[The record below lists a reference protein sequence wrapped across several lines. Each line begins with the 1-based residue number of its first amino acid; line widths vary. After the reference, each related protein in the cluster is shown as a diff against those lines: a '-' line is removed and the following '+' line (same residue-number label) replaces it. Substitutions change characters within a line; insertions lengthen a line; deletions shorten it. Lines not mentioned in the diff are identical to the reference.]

1 MSAFRELIHLYSS
14 DFVMIGCRMDT
25 AILATRS
32 NTLAIGLDAL
42 LLSISP
48 IEHVE
53 WVVDSEAL
61 IERLLEIYPTLI
73 VIDTDILPQDP
84 SCILDMISERSP
96 NSLHI
101 LLSDDMTE
109 YRELAYDDGSNIVIL
124 KGADPGRLARAIE
137 FLLNNNVAV

>member
-1 MSAFRELIHLYSS
+1 
-14 DFVMIGCRMDT
+14 MDT

-61 IERLLEIYPTLI
+61 IERLLEINPALI
-73 VIDTDILPQDP
+73 VIDTEILPQDP
-84 SCILDMISERSP
+84 SCILDTISERYP
-96 NSLHI
+96 DALRI

-109 YRELAYDDGSNIVIL
+109 YRDLAFDDGSDLVIL
-124 KGADPGRLARAIE
+124 KGAHPGRLARAIE
-137 FLLNNNVAV
+137 FLLNKNVAV